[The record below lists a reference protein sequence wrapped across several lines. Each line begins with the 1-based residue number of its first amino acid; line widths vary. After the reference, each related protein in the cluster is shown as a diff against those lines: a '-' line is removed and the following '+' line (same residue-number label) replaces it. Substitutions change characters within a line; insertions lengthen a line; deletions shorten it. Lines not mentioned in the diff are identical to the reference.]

1 VAGSVTTATTDTA
14 ENSTVTVPPVRKKVW
29 VMTGG
34 WVVVGG
40 ANDVVV
46 VVEGIVVV
54 VVVDVVEVVGVPG
67 IVEVVDSWLPVGDA
81 LDVVDTFG
89 VPPEPVDCEAPAP
102 LPATE
107 TVVVVES
114 SGDVSKG

>member
-46 VVEGIVVV
+46 VVEGTV
-54 VVVDVVEVVGVPG
+54 VVVDVVAVGGVPG
-67 IVEVVDSWLPVGDA
+67 IVGEGAGSWLPVGDA

-89 VPPEPVDCEAPAP
+89 LPPEPVGWEVSAPMSVAKS
-102 LPATE
+102 
-107 TVVVVES
+107 VVVVEALK
-114 SGDVSKG
+114 DVSTG